1 MQVHGVGV
9 AVLVLACAAGSATA
23 EGRAGVIAMDA
34 EEARREFDGALLQVR
49 ERFVKQQIDALVAQ
63 GIADAGDRDRLKSL
77 QAVLAALRSR
87 GGEPP
92 H

>member
-1 MQVHGVGV
+1 MPDTLRALCLLARAPRLDAARLRDCV
-9 AVLVLACAAGSATA
+9 AATGS
-23 EGRAGVIAMDA
+23 
-34 EEARREFDGALLQVR
+34 
-49 ERFVKQQIDALVAQ
+49 IDALVAQ